1 VKKRISSSALTVT
14 FAHRSDRKPCIEHN
28 AAPNRAS
35 PSTMSEIAAR
45 VAVVLQPVLSSAVA
59 KLIMADAADP
69 VAFMISALQAHQRG
83 DGVAQA
89 GADADGQAAIRAAV
103 TAAATGGHSAEDQ
116 ASLASQ
122 GQWHLEGWV
131 NGIEGAVEESK
142 LVSICVAEAIRAPM
156 AAKLGDAA
164 RHPSSELAF
173 IRALGLSP
181 DPRAAFRN
189 LLTEGV
195 RALARRQPHT
205 PTTVAPSSLYSSVC
219 VIVDRFLRTT
229 PKTTSPSPHS
239 NEPPSR
245 CFLLLGVSL

>member
-1 VKKRISSSALTVT
+1 MAEAV
-14 FAHRSDRKPCIEHN
+14 
-28 AAPNRAS
+28 
-35 PSTMSEIAAR
+35 AAR
-45 VAVVLQPVLSSAVA
+45 VAVALGPVLSSAIA
-59 KLIMADAADP
+59 KLITADADDP

-83 DGVAQA
+83 DGVAQS
-89 GADADGQAAIRAAV
+89 GLSADVDGQAAIRAAV
-103 TAAATGGHSAEDQ
+103 AAAATGGHSAEDQ

-189 LLTEGV
+189 LLTEGAC
-195 RALARRQPHT
+195 ALAQ
-205 PTTVAPSSLYSSVC
+205 TTAS
-219 VIVDRFLRTT
+219 
-229 PKTTSPSPHS
+229 HS
-239 NEPPSR
+239 N
-245 CFLLLGVSL
+245 